1 MQIADKAFQP
11 LFEHMGIDLRGRNIG
26 VAEQRLHNAQ
36 IRTVMQQMAGESVA
50 QHVRA

>member
-1 MQIADKAFQP
+1 MQVADEAFQP
-11 LFEHMGIDLRGRNIG
+11 LFQHVGIDLCGGNVG

-36 IRTVMQQMAGESVA
+36 VGAVMQEMAGESVA